1 MNHPVLGERISRSF
15 HRQAE
20 YAAPTPLPFHPP
32 RKEEVKENKRY
43 YGSIRSGRD
52 SVVTSTEGEESQWK
66 RARKSSRRMRELPA
80 SRIPRVPPPPPPP
93 PPSTRQGMKRSDKIP
108 PICRRVQGYRFGER
122 SFLAWKQE
130 REKRKKRRNVAW
142 PKGVSPL
149 CIADSMKISKQIKT
163 LVDSN

>member
-93 PPSTRQGMKRSDKIP
+93 PPPQHQTRDEEERQNPTNLSPSSRLSIWGAKLFSVKAGTRKKKEKKKRGLAKRSIA
-108 PICRRVQGYRFGER
+108 IVYCRLNENLKANKNPRWF
-122 SFLAWKQE
+122 
-130 REKRKKRRNVAW
+130 
-142 PKGVSPL
+142 
-149 CIADSMKISKQIKT
+149 
-163 LVDSN
+163 